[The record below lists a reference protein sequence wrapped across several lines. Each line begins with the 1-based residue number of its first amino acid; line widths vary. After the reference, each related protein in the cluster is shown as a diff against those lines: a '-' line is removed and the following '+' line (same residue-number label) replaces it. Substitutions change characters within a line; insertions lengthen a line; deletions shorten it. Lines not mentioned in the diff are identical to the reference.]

1 MNVYS
6 LAPVTTKI
14 ELNESQIQIKA
25 ENYQRPEKAGAPESL
40 IKLKPFLPSKIH
52 LVE

>member
-1 MNVYS
+1 MKVYS

-25 ENYQRPEKAGAPESL
+25 EKYQTP
-40 IKLKPFLPSKIH
+40 
-52 LVE
+52 